1 MESYIQKHAG
11 GVSFVGPEATQLSAA
26 VALKSALI
34 GYAKFKMQPNRHY
47 TPTYMLKA
55 AAGLTGR
62 QYKRGQHMQ
71 AAQEVA
77 AWIETARASIQTRES
92 AQ

>member
-1 MESYIQKHAG
+1 MESYIEKSAG
-11 GVSFVGPEATQLSAA
+11 GLSFVGPEATTLFAA
-26 VALKSALI
+26 IALKSALI

-55 AAGLTGR
+55 AASLTGR

-71 AAQEVA
+71 AAQDVA
-77 AWIETARASIQTRES
+77 AWIETARAAILTKES
-92 AQ
+92 AP